1 MPGTAQARGSPG
13 PFLGSWWS
21 LEGLGRVESGSQER
35 CVGVRMQV
43 VRDDLYGSIP
53 RCLGEPGDS
62 RDQVPDVLGSWDF
75 SHDGSGHL
83 SRLPA

>member
-1 MPGTAQARGSPG
+1 MPGTAQAWGSPG

-21 LEGLGRVESGSQER
+21 LGGLGRVESGSQER

-43 VRDDLYGSIP
+43 VRDDLCGSSP
-53 RCLGEPGDS
+53 RCLGQPG
-62 RDQVPDVLGSWDF
+62 GSWDF
-75 SHDGSGHL
+75 SHDWRGHL